1 MRVWR
6 LKLAPG
12 EESPVH
18 RHDLDHLL
26 IQVRGDRIAVIPEPD
41 SEGPFREE
49 LAADVVP
56 GAVVHVRR
64 GGVERAR
71 NVGNE
76 PYLEM
81 IVELKHAES
90 RTQGAPAGSV
100 TKARTPWIL
109 GLKSAK
115 HRRAPGVIQRQKGG
129 PGQWAR
135 TASAGKIQEPCGG
148 GATPRG
154 APGARHTA

>member
-1 MRVWR
+1 MDGRGEDRVLGDIGTKVVYEDDAVRVWR

-12 EESPVH
+12 EESPIH

-41 SEGPFREE
+41 SGGTVHRSE

-90 RTQGAPAGSV
+90 RTQGAP
-100 TKARTPWIL
+100 
-109 GLKSAK
+109 
-115 HRRAPGVIQRQKGG
+115 RAL
-129 PGQWAR
+129 
-135 TASAGKIQEPCGG
+135 
-148 GATPRG
+148 
-154 APGARHTA
+154 